1 MSHRHRRRVTPLS
14 SPRLKRETAGFARA
28 HVSSGCATAV
38 NWVMVAT
45 LVPMAVHYLTAAAV
59 GAVSGGVTDF
69 MLKRHW
75 AFHRVTRASMRR
87 EGSRYAIASST
98 SLLWNM
104 AASHLMVGRLHL
116 PAVPGVIAAS
126 VLVGIAWNYPMH
138 RFFVF
143 GHGHDADALETP
155 DALIGR

>member
-1 MSHRHRRRVTPLS
+1 MYRRRLARITPPS

-28 HVSSGCATAV
+28 HLASGCATAV
-38 NWVMVAT
+38 NWVLVAA
-45 LVPMAVHYLTAAAV
+45 LVPFAVHYLAAAAI

-69 MLKRHW
+69 LLKRHW
-75 AFHRVTRASMRR
+75 AFDRIARASIRR
-87 EGSRYAIASST
+87 EGSRYAVASST

-143 GHGHDADALETP
+143 GHGHDTDDAHTDTP
-155 DALIGR
+155 AIHA

>member
-1 MSHRHRRRVTPLS
+1 MPRPRFDRVTPFRGNAPL
-14 SPRLKRETAGFARA
+14 RRETAGFARA
-28 HVSSGCATAV
+28 HMSSGAATFV

-45 LVPMAVHYLTAAAV
+45 LVPMAVHYLAAAAV
-59 GAVSGGVTDF
+59 GGISGGVTDF

-75 AFHRVTRASMRR
+75 AFDRVDRR
-87 EGSRYAIASST
+87 SARSEGARYALASST

-104 AASHLMVGRLHL
+104 AAAQLFVGRMHL

-126 VLVGIAWNYPMH
+126 VLVGVAWNYPMH

-143 GHGHDADALETP
+143 GHGHQDANASEP
-155 DALIGR
+155 SSNA